1 MESHIGFLRLATNM
15 SDAVPAMMSSSAIT
29 NLHPELANSSTSLEM
44 AALGRIRSQQRKAT
58 ENGLVERNE
67 KSSDASNSPESSGSS
82 GPALPRVARTAT
94 GRSRTEDIQL
104 VRTRSGSRGN
114 TERHRNSTSIIDDQE
129 GIDRDFN
136 DDDEFRFG
144 TSISSPNRLLKSL
157 DRFLKTL
164 DRSPVSTLMGKHQ
177 SASLTAVVMTI
188 PSISR
193 DFGISNLEAQWVT
206 SAYALAF
213 GW

>member
-1 MESHIGFLRLATNM
+1 VESHIGFLRLATNM

-104 VRTRSGSRGN
+104 VRTRS
-114 TERHRNSTSIIDDQE
+114 E
-129 GIDRDFN
+129 GIERVRGGTQSVT
-136 DDDEFRFG
+136 ETALQLSMTKKVLIG
-144 TSISSPNRLLKSL
+144 TSTMMTNFVSVRRSHLL
-157 DRFLKTL
+157 T
-164 DRSPVSTLMGKHQ
+164 V
-177 SASLTAVVMTI
+177 
-188 PSISR
+188 
-193 DFGISNLEAQWVT
+193 
-206 SAYALAF
+206 Y
-213 GW
+213 

>member
-1 MESHIGFLRLATNM
+1 M

-67 KSSDASNSPESSGSS
+67 EVQRCIQ
-82 GPALPRVARTAT
+82 LPRVIWIFRPSFTA
-94 GRSRTEDIQL
+94 SRTNCYRSFPNRRYPTRENE
-104 VRTRSGSRGN
+104 VRRDRAGSRGN